1 MKGILQKTGQ
11 GWVIRYDKRTW
22 QDPSAE
28 DGEIPLHPA
37 DVEQINKDSQVFDNI
52 EARIVAYPE
61 VEFMIV
67 NKLWGVN
74 DDIISYAKL
83 INQVSPTYTGE
94 YPFKKFSLIDERPS
108 APASDRTNIDLKK
121 MESKLDEVLVNETS
135 ESLTKWMNSKREE
148 DVEKVAEEEYPEPNP
163 YVIEKEGFIKGY
175 NKAKETLYTEQQL
188 RFAMKYASEI
198 TNNKMKYMEDYIQS
212 LKQPKQ

>member
-1 MKGILQKTGQ
+1 MKGILQKTEQ

-52 EARIVAYPE
+52 EARIAAYPE

-83 INQVSPTYTGE
+83 INQVSDVGKMVE
-94 YPFKKFSLIDERPS
+94 DDVKKL
-108 APASDRTNIDLKK
+108 
-121 MESKLDEVLVNETS
+121 
-135 ESLTKWMNSKREE
+135 
-148 DVEKVAEEEYPEPNP
+148 AEEYATYYEDNKDIKGAIQWGKRYN
-163 YVIEKEGFIKGY
+163 GFVDGY
-175 NKAKETLYTEQQL
+175 NKAKETLYTEEQVISIVEKSRTTGL
-188 RFAMKYASEI
+188 TAE
-198 TNNKMKYMEDYIQS
+198 YIMLS
-212 LKQPKQ
+212 LKQHKL